1 MLTLHVKFSSLLNKK
16 WPVPLL
22 YQNVEDSSIPCLQVW
37 NFLKTYNLYFGRDD
51 DGGVDG
57 VGGGGGGDDGDSGGG
72 SGGGDSDDGGARD
85 GSMF

>member
-1 MLTLHVKFSSLLNKK
+1 M
-16 WPVPLL
+16 L

-37 NFLKTYNLYFGRDD
+37 NFLKTHNLYFGRDG

-57 VGGGGGGDDGDSGGG
+57 VGGDGGGDDGDSGGG

-85 GSMF
+85 GQCFNNNNNYALFAWL